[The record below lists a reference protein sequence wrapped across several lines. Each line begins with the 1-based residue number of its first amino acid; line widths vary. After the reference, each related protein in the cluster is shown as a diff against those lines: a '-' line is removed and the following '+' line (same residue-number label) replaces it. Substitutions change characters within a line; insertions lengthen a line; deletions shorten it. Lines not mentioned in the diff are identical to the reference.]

1 VFHPLLTEANPP
13 RENRIHLRPGLL
25 ALGTTLALLLTAGA
39 GAPAPAQAQNA
50 PSAAGE
56 TAEEAPS
63 SDSVQPGAQTFGTQ
77 VDVRWVLVPTL
88 VKSRKGYVQDL
99 EQEDFRL
106 FVDDRPVPIASF
118 ETGTDAP
125 ISVIYMQDLSGSV
138 ANGDKLEISRQLLNC
153 FLDRSR
159 PYDDYTIA
167 TFGNE
172 RIQVEIP
179 ATSDFFTLRRSMW
192 KWEPRGT
199 TALHDAVAWLPD
211 LGTRSENAKR
221 VAILVTDGADNA
233 STLSGEEARALVRQA
248 ELPVYV
254 LGLRAGTA
262 PGAETEH
269 LERQSFLHVL
279 RLLAF
284 QTGGRY
290 ASLSPADDV
299 RDICESIL
307 EDLRYQYVLG
317 FPAGAGDSYRQIR
330 VDVEGRNRQVT
341 ARRGYTGGVPAPQS
355 SQP

>member
-1 VFHPLLTEANPP
+1 MFHSPIAGAN
-13 RENRIHLRPGLL
+13 RPAESRKLFPADFSIWRRVAWVSL
-25 ALGTTLALLLTAGA
+25 ALMLAAVAMPPALAQDQSVSPDD
-39 GAPAPAQAQNA
+39 APA
-50 PSAAGE
+50 AA
-56 TAEEAPS
+56 S
-63 SDSVQPGAQTFGTQ
+63 AQTFGTQ

-99 EQEDFRL
+99 EQEEFRL
-106 FVDDRPVPIASF
+106 FVENRPVPIASF
-118 ETGTDAP
+118 ETGTEAP

-153 FLDRSR
+153 FLDRAR

-172 RIQVEIP
+172 QIQVQIP
-179 ATSDFFTLRRSMW
+179 ATSDFFKARRSMW
-192 KWEPRGT
+192 KWQPRGT

-233 STLSGEEARALVRQA
+233 STLTGEEARSLVRQA

-299 RDICESIL
+299 GDICESIL
-307 EDLRYQYVLG
+307 QDLRYQYVLG

-330 VDVEGRNRQVT
+330 VEVDGRNRQVT
-341 ARRGYTGGVPAPQS
+341 ARRGYTGGVPAPAA